1 MTIFASE
8 WFVTF
13 GMPVLICLARI
24 IDVTM
29 STVRIIFVSKGHKF
43 LAPVLGFFETL
54 IWLMAIT
61 SIMQHLDQWQNYVAY
76 ALGFSLGT
84 FSGIII
90 ENKIALGHVMVTLV
104 TKTDAH
110 RLIKVLRDHGYWV
123 TETSAIGNDG
133 FVSMMVTIIKR
144 KEIKNI
150 IPLIKRH
157 NPWAAYTISDM
168 RYANPGIANVPVT
181 YDVKRKIRRIRRD
194 ENLLED
200 DN

>member
-1 MTIFASE
+1 
-8 WFVTF
+8 
-13 GMPVLICLARI
+13 
-24 IDVTM
+24 
-29 STVRIIFVSKGHKF
+29 
-43 LAPVLGFFETL
+43 
-54 IWLMAIT
+54 
-61 SIMQHLDQWQNYVAY
+61 
-76 ALGFSLGT
+76 
-84 FSGIII
+84 
-90 ENKIALGHVMVTLV
+90 MVTIV

-110 RLIKVLRDHGYWV
+110 RLIKVLRDQGYWV

-157 NPWAAYTISDM
+157 NPWAAYTISYM

-194 ENLLED
+194 KNLLED
-200 DN
+200 DS

>member
-1 MTIFASE
+1 MTIFTSE

-29 STVRIIFVSKGHKF
+29 STVRIIFVSKGQKF
-43 LAPVLGFFETL
+43 LAPILGFFETL
-54 IWLMAIT
+54 IWLLAIT

-104 TKTDAH
+104 
-110 RLIKVLRDHGYWV
+110 Y
-123 TETSAIGNDG
+123 
-133 FVSMMVTIIKR
+133 
-144 KEIKNI
+144 
-150 IPLIKRH
+150 
-157 NPWAAYTISDM
+157 
-168 RYANPGIANVPVT
+168 
-181 YDVKRKIRRIRRD
+181 
-194 ENLLED
+194 
-200 DN
+200 